1 MQSGTPFTPSVAGDV
16 NGDGY
21 SNDRA
26 FVFAPSTADPTA
38 ASMAQLLRNA
48 PSWARN
54 CLQKQIGAIAGRN
67 SCVGPWAFPILNMT
81 LSPDPYRFGFRNR
94 GSVTLLFTNLLS
106 GLDQALHGSNKLHGW
121 GQSAFADPTL
131 LTVRGFDPSANRF
144 NYTVNPL
151 FGSTTQ
157 FRNTFRSP
165 FVITLDVRLE
175 VGPDRETQYLESL
188 LRPRGSEGAALTVDQ
203 IKSRIAR
210 GLNPIDQLMQ
220 QKDSIRLSKEQ
231 VDSVMKISRRYAVRR
246 DSIATVMAQY
256 LVARHG
262 SYGGEGVRETW
273 HAAGV
278 ASYRGYI
285 DDIRA
290 VMALLTPEQR
300 ATAETKP
307 SMLGFVNLALIKDA
321 DIPTMFRS
329 AMTSLP

>member
-1 MQSGTPFTPSVAGDV
+1 
-16 NGDGY
+16 
-21 SNDRA
+21 
-26 FVFAPSTADPTA
+26 
-38 ASMAQLLRNA
+38 
-48 PSWARN
+48 
-54 CLQKQIGAIAGRN
+54 
-67 SCVGPWAFPILNMT
+67 MT

-94 GSVTLLFTNLLS
+94 GSVALIFTNLLS

-131 LTVRGFDPSANRF
+131 LTVRGFDPTANRF

-210 GLNPIDQLMQ
+210 GFNPIDQLMQ
-220 QKDSIRLSKEQ
+220 QKDSIPLSKEQ
-231 VDSVMKISRRYAVRR
+231 VDSVTKISRRYAVRR

-262 SYGGEGVRETW
+262 SYGGEEVRETW

-285 DDIRA
+285 DDIRT
-290 VMALLTPEQR
+290 VVALLTPEQR

-307 SMLGFVNLALIKDA
+307 SLLGFVNLALIKDA